1 ALMEGVMKAMLLTK
15 LKTAIT
21 VLLVLGLV
29 AIGGGWL
36 SYHAAVGQQVPSAER
51 EGEKSAD
58 QQAVPGT
65 QDAANPKTDG
75 EKAPPVAPPPAVA
88 PPKPVRK
95 KETLQTKNEKIHRV
109 TYPVADLVVPI
120 EGLDVALGS
129 NQKKPVKTKE

>member
-1 ALMEGVMKAMLLTK
+1 EGVIHAMLLTK

-21 VLLVLGLV
+21 VLLVLGMV

-36 SYHAAVGQQVPSAER
+36 SYHAAVGQQVASAER

-58 QQAVPGT
+58 QQAVPGA
-65 QDAANPKTDG
+65 QDAANPKTDR
-75 EKAPPVAPPPAVA
+75 EKLPPAVV

-95 KETLQTKNEKIHRV
+95 KETLQTKNGKIHRV

-120 EGLDVALGS
+120 E
-129 NQKKPVKTKE
+129 